1 MMKYKTNS
9 KGDKTYGRH
18 QKWNKERGRR
28 NKGLAGLAGTAFAV
42 AATVANTALTNA
54 RIQNNEAKI
63 KELSKGFGR
72 FTNSEEIDT
81 LKRQNA
87 SLREKMNKDSK

>member
-1 MMKYKTNS
+1 MGDIRNGIKREEDAT
-9 KGDKTYGRH
+9 KGL
-18 QKWNKERGRR
+18 
-28 NKGLAGLAGTAFAV
+28 LAGLAGTAFAV

-54 RIQNNEAKI
+54 RIQNKEAKI

>member
-1 MMKYKTNS
+1 MGDIRNGIKREEDAT
-9 KGDKTYGRH
+9 KGL
-18 QKWNKERGRR
+18 
-28 NKGLAGLAGTAFAV
+28 LAGLAGPAFAV